1 MERRLMRPYDPV
13 TVRNRAILAAMI
25 ALCLATIVA
34 INVVCI
40 ARAPSTY
47 QQGN

>member
-1 MERRLMRPYDPV
+1 MRRPYDAEA
-13 TVRNRAILAAMI
+13 VRKSAILAAMI
-25 ALCLATIVA
+25 ALCLATVVA

-40 ARAPSTY
+40 ARASSTY

>member
-25 ALCLATIVA
+25 ALALATLVA
-34 INVVCI
+34 VNVICI
-40 ARAPSTY
+40 ASAPLP
-47 QQGN
+47 QIERN